1 MVSFSSF
8 SVKENHPNQSPVY
21 LISFFMRILTVLTY
35 YRPHTSGLTIYAER
49 IAKAFVARGHQVTV
63 LTSQYEKDLPRHET
77 MDGVKIIRSPVLFRL
92 NKGVIMP
99 WIGWQAT
106 REGLRHD
113 VILLHLPQFDAAGVS
128 LRGRLF
134 KKPTIIAYHSDL
146 ILPPGAFNRFVN
158 LVVDV
163 ANRLTATFAHRISAY
178 TEDIATHSPYLTS
191 YPDKVRVI
199 TPPVELPEAAFD
211 DIEAFRFRHNPER
224 RKVIGMATR
233 FASEKG
239 VEVLLDALPKVIE
252 KHPDVK
258 VLFAGQ
264 YEGVWGEQ
272 AYFDRLAPRIRELE
286 AQGKWKFLG
295 VLPLSDMP
303 AFYANLDVICVPS
316 LNSTETF
323 GFVQIEAMMNSVPS
337 VASNLP
343 GVRQP
348 IKITGMGE
356 VIPVGAADALARA
369 IIRILDQ
376 PEKYQGDCEAIR
388 MQFSP
393 ISTVIRYERLF
404 DEIRQELRGKS

>member
-1 MVSFSSF
+1 M
-8 SVKENHPNQSPVY
+8 K
-21 LISFFMRILTVLTY
+21 ILTVLTY

-49 IAKAFVARGHQVTV
+49 IAKAFVARGHEVTV
-63 LTSQYEKDLPRHET
+63 LTSQFEKDIPLRET
-77 MDGVKIIRSPVLFRL
+77 VDGVKIIRSPVLFRL

-106 REGLRHD
+106 REVLRHD
-113 VILLHLPQFDAAGVS
+113 VILLHLPQFDAAGIS

-158 LVVDV
+158 FVVDA

-178 TEDIATHSPYLTS
+178 TEDIATHSPYLSS
-191 YPDKVRVI
+191 YPDKVRVV
-199 TPPVELPEAAFD
+199 TPPVELPEAEL
-211 DIEAFRFRHNPER
+211 EAVEIFRFRHNPER

-239 VEVLLDALPKVIE
+239 VEVLLDALPKVLE

-264 YEGVWGEQ
+264 HEGVWGEQ
-272 AYFDRLAPRIRELE
+272 EYFDRLAPRIRALE

-295 VLPLSDMP
+295 VLPLADMP
-303 AFYANLDVICVPS
+303 AFFANLDVICVPS

-337 VASNLP
+337 IASNLP

-348 IKITGMGE
+348 VKMTGMGE
-356 VIPVGAADALARA
+356 IIPIGAADALARA
-369 IIRILDQ
+369 LIRILDN
-376 PEKYQGDCEAIR
+376 PEKYRGDCEAIR

-393 ISTVIRYERLF
+393 ISTAVRYEALF
-404 DEIRQELRGKS
+404 EEIRQEIRGTS

>member
-1 MVSFSSF
+1 
-8 SVKENHPNQSPVY
+8 
-21 LISFFMRILTVLTY
+21 MRILTVLTY

-63 LTSQYEKDLPRHET
+63 LTSQYEKNLPLHET
-77 MDGVKIIRSPVLFRL
+77 LEGVEIIRSPVLFRL

-106 REGLRHD
+106 RAALRHD
-113 VILLHLPQFDAAGVS
+113 VILLHLPQFDAAGIS

-158 LVVDV
+158 FVVDV

-178 TEDIATHSPYLTS
+178 TDDIAAHSPYLSS
-191 YPDKVRVI
+191 YPKKVKVI
-199 TPPVELPEAAFD
+199 TPPVELPKASLEA
-211 DIEAFRFRHNPER
+211 IGAFRFRHNPEGKR
-224 RKVIGMATR
+224 VIGMATR

-239 VEVLLDALPKVIE
+239 VEVLLDALPKVME
-252 KHPDVK
+252 RHPNVK

-272 AYFDRLAPRIRELE
+272 QYFERLAPRIRELE

-295 VLPLSDMP
+295 VLPLAEMP
-303 AFYANLDVICVPS
+303 AFFANLDVICVPS

-323 GFVQIEAMMNSVPS
+323 GFVQVEAMMNGVPS

-348 IKITGMGE
+348 VKMTGMGE
-356 VIPVGAADALARA
+356 VIPIGSADGLARA
-369 IIRILDQ
+369 LIRILEQ
-376 PEKYQGDCEAIR
+376 PEKYRGDCDAIR
-388 MQFSP
+388 ERFSP
-393 ISTVIRYERLF
+393 LTTAAQYEALF
-404 DEIRQELRGKS
+404 EEIRQEIRGK